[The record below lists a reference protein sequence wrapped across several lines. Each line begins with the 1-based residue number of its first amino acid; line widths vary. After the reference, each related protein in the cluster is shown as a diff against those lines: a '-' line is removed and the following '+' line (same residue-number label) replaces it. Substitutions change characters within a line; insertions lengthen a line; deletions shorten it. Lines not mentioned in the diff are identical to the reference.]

1 MQMYRYQQ
9 PALVNVD
16 KHHTVLLQEQLV
28 REITGLERRLEQ
40 MQREQFNVDFSMT
53 QTFKEMIHSRRA
65 LLGHLPHQQQ

>member
-1 MQMYRYQQ
+1 MYRHPQ

-40 MQREQFNVDFSMT
+40 MQREQYSIDHSMT

-65 LLGHLPHQQQ
+65 LLGRLPYQSQH